1 MTSVEQRE
9 QWRERV
15 KAFRASGQSMAAWCV
30 AQGIK
35 PHQLRCWLPRLAQ
48 APEADGTPQWLP
60 VTVHEQEASVS
71 GNGMYARIGPDVVEV
86 QPGFD
91 LALLTAVVRALRWLC

>member
-1 MTSVEQRE
+1 MKTSVEQRE

-15 KAFRASGQSMAAWCV
+15 EAFRASGQSVSAWCV

-35 PHQLRCWLPRLAQ
+35 PHQLRYWLPRLAQ
-48 APEADGTPQWLP
+48 VQEADGTPQWLP

-71 GNGMYARIGPDVVEV
+71 GNGLGVRVGPAVVEV
-86 QPGFD
+86 
-91 LALLTAVVRALRWLC
+91 